1 MDRNKHA
8 DMIDTFLK
16 NGVDPNQVS
25 NRQLSEIL
33 SGKRIVLRRKTGE
46 GVPVKIVSG
55 KCVAGR
61 GRHPGQ

>member
-16 NGVDPNQVS
+16 NGVDPSQVS
-25 NRQLSEIL
+25 DRQLSEIL
-33 SGKRIVLRRKTGE
+33 SGKRIVLRKKTGE
-46 GVPVKIVSG
+46 GVPVQIVSG
-55 KCVAGR
+55 KCVVGR